1 VQRSLLLKVRRHGK
15 EDAELT
21 RLVAWEATQR
31 LRYERLKGGRQP
43 NGLTVSPLQDEAV
56 IRAAEALW
64 REAADR
70 LRAYKV
76 GH

>member
-1 VQRSLLLKVRRHGK
+1 MER

-21 RLVAWEATQR
+21 RLVALEATQR
-31 LRYERLKGGRQP
+31 LRYERLKGGRQS
-43 NGLTVSPLQDEAV
+43 NGLTVPPLQDEAV